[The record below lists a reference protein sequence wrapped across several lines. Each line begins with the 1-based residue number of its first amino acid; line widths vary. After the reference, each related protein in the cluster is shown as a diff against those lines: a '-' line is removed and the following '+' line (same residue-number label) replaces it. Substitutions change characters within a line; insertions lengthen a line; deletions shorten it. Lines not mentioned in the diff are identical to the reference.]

1 MKRNFLDAAV
11 ALGACA
17 VAGLPVASAHDA
29 AASLLACAA
38 EMDDTRRLACF
49 DAEVAQLRKQSRVGG
64 ATPVAPVAATPTGPT
79 PGAGPSAAA
88 SVAAAAPAPASPATA
103 PPKAES
109 LSPEE
114 KFGLRGEL
122 KREKLGDL
130 AELSATATA
139 IAAKP
144 RGELVVTLDNG
155 QVWAEIAPGSTIRL
169 KVGDR
174 VTIKAGS
181 LGSFL
186 LVAPNNR
193 SSKVTRLR

>member
-1 MKRNFLDAAV
+1 MKRSFLDAAV
-11 ALGACA
+11 ALVACA

-38 EMDDTRRLACF
+38 EMDDTRRLVCF
-49 DAEVAQLRKQSRVGG
+49 DAEVAQLGKESRVGG

-88 SVAAAAPAPASPATA
+88 SVAAAAPASPATA
-103 PPKAES
+103 AES

-155 QVWAEIAPGSTIRL
+155 QVWAEIAPGSSIRL

-181 LGSFL
+181 LGSFF